1 MNKLFKLIYVNLLS
15 LFDINK
21 IIIAREDGVKSNL
34 EKRTILVALINVVY
48 AYFLYV
54 ILNKLVVTDKVVLLV
69 IGFFVSTL
77 LCFLSDIST
86 VEQLIFRSDDTEFLF
101 SYPITRTQIL
111 FSKLFT
117 VYLKNLVGTAL
128 FMIVSLLS
136 YYNSGGVVTDTLF
149 VMVLLVSLTIPILPI
164 IIATIISYVDDY
176 YKTKTHN
183 SIVYKIIKT
192 VIYF

>member
-77 LCFLSDIST
+77 SC
-86 VEQLIFRSDDTEFLF
+86 V
-101 SYPITRTQIL
+101 
-111 FSKLFT
+111 
-117 VYLKNLVGTAL
+117 
-128 FMIVSLLS
+128 
-136 YYNSGGVVTDTLF
+136 F
-149 VMVLLVSLTIPILPI
+149 VL
-164 IIATIISYVDDY
+164 
-176 YKTKTHN
+176 
-183 SIVYKIIKT
+183 
-192 VIYF
+192 